1 MSNDPYVRISARNS
15 AVKADVC
22 SAERDDVSR
31 FERKPLT
38 LQSNGS
44 FDYSE
49 NVN

>member
-1 MSNDPYVRISARNS
+1 MSNDPYVRISAGNS

-22 SAERDDVSR
+22 SAERDDVGR

-44 FDYSE
+44 FYYSE

>member
-15 AVKADVC
+15 ALKADVC

-44 FDYSE
+44 FYYSE